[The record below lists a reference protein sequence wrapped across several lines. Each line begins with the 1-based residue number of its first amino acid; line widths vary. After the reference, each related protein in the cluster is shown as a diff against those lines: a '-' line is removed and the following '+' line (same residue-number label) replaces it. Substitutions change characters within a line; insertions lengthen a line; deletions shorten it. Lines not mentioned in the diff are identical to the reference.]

1 MIKPDPDLNICTQEL
16 LDVAGYREQ
25 VPRVADLIINHCD
38 IGECFTHI
46 DNDPIPSKT
55 SVIDIIKKFRR
66 IIFPGYFD
74 KQRLDPV
81 NFRYTIGQTAATLFD
96 ALSVQISHAIR
107 HDCLRYQKACESC
120 EQTGHQAALEILEQ
134 IPGLRKQLA
143 ADVQASFDNDPA
155 AKSVDEVIFSYPGIF
170 AIMVYRIAH
179 ELFTRNIPLLPRT
192 MTEYAHSVT
201 GIDIHPGATIG
212 ERFVIDHGTGV
223 VIGETTIIGDRVRIY
238 QGVTLG
244 ALSLPPDA
252 VEELRTQKRHPTIE
266 DDVIV
271 YSGTTILGGET
282 TIGARS
288 VIGGNVWLTR
298 SVEPDTTVFI
308 ETPKLIYKT
317 LPDKAS

>member
-1 MIKPDPDLNICTQEL
+1 MVKTNPDLNICAQEIE
-16 LDVAGYREQ
+16 DVAGYREQ
-25 VPRVADLIINHCD
+25 VPRVADLIISHCD

-46 DNDPIPSKT
+46 DNEPIPSKS
-55 SVIDIIKKFRR
+55 SVIDILKQFRR
-66 IIFPGYFD
+66 ILFPGYFD
-74 KQRLDPV
+74 NQRLDPV
-81 NFRYTIGQTAATLFD
+81 NFRYTIGQIAATLFD

-107 HDCLRYQKACESC
+107 HDCSRYQKVCESC
-120 EQTGHQAALEILEQ
+120 EQTGHQAALEVLEE
-134 IPGLRKQLA
+134 IPRLRHKMA

-179 ELFTRNIPLLPRT
+179 ELFIRNIPLLPRT

-201 GIDIHPGATIG
+201 GIDIHPGAKIG

-223 VIGETTIIGDRVRIY
+223 VIGETTIIGNRVRIY

-252 VEELRTQKRHPTIE
+252 VEDLRTQKRHPTIE
-266 DDVIV
+266 DDVII

-282 TIGARS
+282 VIGARS

-308 ETPKLIYKT
+308 EAPKLIYKT
-317 LPDKAS
+317 LQEKSM

>member
-1 MIKPDPDLNICTQEL
+1 MIKPDPDLNVCTQEL
-16 LDVAGYREQ
+16 LDVAEYRKQ

-46 DNDPIPSKT
+46 DNDPIPSKS
-55 SVIDIIKKFRR
+55 SVIEILKQFRR

-74 KQRLDPV
+74 RQRLDPV
-81 NFRYTIGQTAATLFD
+81 TFRYTIGQATAALFD

-107 HDCLRYQKACESC
+107 HDCLRYHKACESC
-120 EQTGHQAALEILEQ
+120 EQTGHQVALEVLEQ
-134 IPGLRKQLA
+134 IPGLRKKLA

-170 AIMVYRIAH
+170 AITVYRIAN
-179 ELFTRNIPLLPRT
+179 ELFKRNIPLLPRT

-317 LPDKAS
+317 LPDKAI

>member
-1 MIKPDPDLNICTQEL
+1 MIKPHPDLNVCNQEL

-25 VPRVADLIINHCD
+25 VPRVADMIINHCD

-55 SVIDIIKKFRR
+55 SVIDILKQFRR
-66 IIFPGYFD
+66 IIFPGYFERH
-74 KQRLDPV
+74 RLDPV
-81 NFRYTIGQTAATLFD
+81 NFRYTIGQATTALFD
-96 ALSVQISHAIR
+96 SLSVQISHAIR
-107 HDCLRYQKACESC
+107 HDCLRYHKACEAC
-120 EQTGHQAALEILEQ
+120 EQTGHQAALEVLEQ
-134 IPGLRKQLA
+134 IPGLRKKLT

-179 ELFTRNIPLLPRT
+179 ELFIRNIPLLPRT

-201 GIDIHPGATIG
+201 GIDIHPGAKIG

-223 VIGETTIIGDRVRIY
+223 VIGETTVIGDRVRIY

-317 LPDKAS
+317 LQEKAS